1 MRIAQLVSN
10 LHPTSAK
17 STKGIYTHV
26 GFLSDQFVRLGH
38 TTHLFGAGNSK
49 TEATLHTIT
58 SGSLDEMKIS
68 EDIQKHYML
77 GIASACYKEAANF
90 DIIHSHFSLLSAF
103 FSKLAS
109 TPTITSMHIPI
120 RDAIRPLLLQH
131 KDQSYVSF
139 SYAQRKQMPEL
150 NWCAN
155 IYHGVDTTLFGFNPL
170 PKDYY
175 LYLGRVTEDKGVHLA
190 IEAAKAANV
199 PLLIA
204 GRSSVNEGY
213 WQSKIEPQIDGKMIR
228 YVGEADQAQK
238 IALLQSAR
246 GLLFPTQVDETFGL
260 VMIEAM
266 SCGTPVIA
274 WNNGAVPEVV
284 SDGKTGFIV
293 NSTQDMV
300 KAIESIGT
308 LSREATRRRAE
319 VFFSQEKM
327 ASGYLKVYERI
338 IERQKRSQGATSTK
352 KRG

>member
-10 LHPTSAK
+10 LHSTAAE

-26 GFLSDQFVRLGH
+26 GFLADQFVRLGH
-38 TTHLFGAGNSK
+38 EAHLFAAGNSK
-49 TEATLHTIT
+49 TQANLHAIT
-58 SGSLDEMKIS
+58 EGSLDQMDIP

-103 FSKLAS
+103 FSRLVS
-109 TPTITSMHIPI
+109 TPTLTSMHIPI
-120 RDAIRPLLLQH
+120 REGIKPLLSQYKELP
-131 KDQSYVSF
+131 YVSF

-155 IYHGVDTTLFGFNPL
+155 IYHGVDTKLFGFNPL
-170 PKDYY
+170 PAEYY
-175 LYLGRVTEDKGVHLA
+175 LYLGRVTEDKGVHFA

-204 GRSSVNEGY
+204 GRSSINQSY
-213 WQSKIEPQIDGKMIR
+213 WQSKVEPEINGKTIR

-238 IALLQSAR
+238 IALLQGAR

-274 WNNGAVPEVV
+274 WRNGSVPEVV

-293 NSTQDMV
+293 DNTQEMV
-300 KAIESIGT
+300 KAIQSINT
-308 LSREATRRRAE
+308 LSREATRHRAE
-319 VFFSQEKM
+319 MYFSQEKM

-338 IERQKRSQGATSTK
+338 IERTK
-352 KRG
+352 KSKTSSKKA